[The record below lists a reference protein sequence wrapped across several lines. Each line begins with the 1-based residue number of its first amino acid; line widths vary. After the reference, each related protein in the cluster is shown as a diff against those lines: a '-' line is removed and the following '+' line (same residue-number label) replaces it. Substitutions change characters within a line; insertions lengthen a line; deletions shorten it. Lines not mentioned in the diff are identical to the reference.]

1 MISEENI
8 YEGRVLKT
16 TWSASRTPPPRAL
29 ITQASGLCFTNDGLI
44 ILIAGE
50 EGTWSLPGG
59 HPEPGETIEQT
70 LVREVRE
77 EACAVVE
84 HLAYLGAQQVDD
96 PSAPTGL
103 TRYYQTRFWARVHLE
118 PFHPQFE
125 ILHRTLAPPKNFLS
139 QLSWGHTKIAQALF
153 AIAIEQERVFSSTL
167 S

>member
-1 MISEENI
+1 M
-8 YEGRVLKT
+8 YEGRALKM

-44 ILIAGE
+44 LLVAGAG
-50 EGTWSLPGG
+50 GTWSLPGG

-77 EACAVVE
+77 EACAIVE

-96 PSAPTGL
+96 PAAPSGL

-125 ILHRTLAPPKNFLS
+125 TRRRVLTPPQDFLS
-139 QLSWGHTKIAQALF
+139 LVSWGHTNRAQALF
-153 AIAIEQERVFSSTL
+153 TIATEQERAFSSAC
-167 S
+167 SQ